1 MSEPASLY
9 ARFTL
14 SHEQYEAFMSS
25 VPARPSGFADWQSW
39 FDRRQM
45 SGGSHVPPE
54 ILSDLEAASVAEVIK
69 AWREDAWTG
78 MPPVEYDEL
87 RRTLRIAMLQ
97 ASENYHE
104 MLRLLT
110 PLRGAA
116 RFNDPGA
123 DDFVVILDFLW
134 EEEQQIE
141 AYLRFGDGASRFE
154 EDCAAEHLEE
164 ARGYLG
170 EALSYLQSR
179 AG

>member
-14 SHEQYEAFMSS
+14 SHEQYEAFMNSA
-25 VPARPSGFADWQSW
+25 PARPSAFADWQSW
-39 FDRRQM
+39 FDRREM
-45 SGGSHVPPE
+45 SGGNRVPPE
-54 ILSDLEAASVAEVIK
+54 ILADLDAVSVADVIK
-69 AWREDAWTG
+69 AWRADAWTG
-78 MPPVEYDEL
+78 TPPIEYDEI

-104 MLRLLT
+104 MLRLLA

-116 RFNDPGA
+116 RFNEPGA

-134 EEEQQIE
+134 GDGDIN
-141 AYLRFGDGASRFE
+141 AYLRFGDGASRFDE
-154 EDCAAEHLEE
+154 ACAPEHLDE
-164 ARGYLG
+164 ARGYLR
-170 EALSYLQSR
+170 EALDYLQSR

>member
-14 SHEQYEAFMSS
+14 SHEQYQAFMSS
-25 VPARPSGFADWQSW
+25 APARPAGFDDWQPW
-39 FDRRQM
+39 FDRQQM
-45 SGGSHVPPE
+45 SGGNRVPPE
-54 ILSDLEAASVAEVIK
+54 ILADLDAASVAEVVK

-78 MPPVEYDEL
+78 TPPVEYDEI

-116 RFNDPGA
+116 RFNDPDA

-134 EEEQQIE
+134 GEEEIN
-141 AYLRFGDGASRFE
+141 ACLRFGDGASRFE
-154 EDCAAEHLEE
+154 ESCAPEHLDE
-164 ARGYLG
+164 AR
-170 EALSYLQSR
+170 AYLQEAWDYLQNR

>member
-25 VPARPSGFADWQSW
+25 APAQPGGFADWQAW
-39 FDRRQM
+39 FDRRGM
-45 SGGSHVPPE
+45 AGGGKVPAE
-54 ILSDLEAASVAEVIK
+54 ILADLDAGSVAEAIK

-78 MPPVEYDEL
+78 TPPVEYDEL

-116 RFNDPGA
+116 RFNDPDA

-134 EEEQQIE
+134 DEREIE

-154 EDCAAEHLEE
+154 ETCAPEHLDE
-164 ARGYLG
+164 ARGYLR
-170 EALSYLQSR
+170 EALDYLQSR

>member
-14 SHEQYEAFMSS
+14 SHEQYEAFMNSAP
-25 VPARPSGFADWQSW
+25 VRPGGFADWQSW
-39 FDRRQM
+39 FDRRDM
-45 SGGSHVPPE
+45 AGGNRVPAE
-54 ILSDLEAASVAEVIK
+54 ILGDFDAVSVAEVIK

-78 MPPVEYDEL
+78 TPPVEYDEI

-104 MLRLLT
+104 MLRLLA

-116 RFNDPGA
+116 RYNDPGA

-134 EEEQQIE
+134 DEREIN
-141 AYLRFGDGASRFE
+141 AYLRFGDGASRF
-154 EDCAAEHLEE
+154 DPTCAPEHLDE
-164 ARGYLG
+164 ARAYLR
-170 EALSYLQSR
+170 EALDYLQSR

>member
-14 SHEQYEAFMSS
+14 DHERYEAFMNSA
-25 VPARPSGFADWQSW
+25 PAQPAHFDDWQLW
-39 FDRRQM
+39 FDRRAM
-45 SGGSHVPPE
+45 CGGSQVPPE
-54 ILSDLEAASVAEVIK
+54 ILADFEAASVAEVIK

-78 MPPVEYDEL
+78 TPPVEYDET

-104 MLRLLT
+104 MLRLLA

-116 RFNDPGA
+116 RFNQPGA

-134 EEEQQIE
+134 DEQEVQ
-141 AYLRFGDGASRFE
+141 AYLRLGDGASRFD
-154 EDCAAEHLEE
+154 EDCAPQHLEE
-164 ARGYLG
+164 ARAYLR
-170 EALSYLQSR
+170 EALDYLESR
-179 AG
+179 TG